1 MRTLFE
7 WLKLLSVI
15 LLIITVGELPAV
27 KALAAIMDEHRRLL
41 LQLTIGFTVAGA
53 LALIWGFIG
62 AGRDDGRPMT
72 HEEFEQLAART
83 QILGPSKRFSK
94 ARFRGKF
101 TGVVV
106 PETSWT
112 FQEMKAAWRIGAWWI
127 DTDMRRKFVITAG
140 GALFVLS
147 AFALFMVLVQPP
159 SIKLLLGGAVL
170 YAITRLMWSFS
181 RA

>member
-62 AGRDDGRPMT
+62 AGRDDGLPMT

-101 TGVVV
+101 TGVV
-106 PETSWT
+106 W
-112 FQEMKAAWRIGAWWI
+112 QLHGC
-127 DTDMRRKFVITAG
+127 G
-140 GALFVLS
+140 
-147 AFALFMVLVQPP
+147 QP
-159 SIKLLLGGAVL
+159 A
-170 YAITRLMWSFS
+170 
-181 RA
+181 